1 MRTLDN
7 WAHRLLELPLLIECP
22 SMQVIGYDG
31 EDPLFTGPGHI
42 SIKSASHMEFMMHG
56 HPAEAGLAFDRLMQ
70 ARNNPYVNL
79 DQLRVI
85 AVDYEGVEWNC
96 GWVDVDI
103 GEVSQGIWHLSGSIQ
118 GIMTL
123 DRRPS
128 VRTEAGA
135 ELIYEGRLNVPVPMM
150 SREKLRNAAS
160 YSDEF
165 SGGHATHHQ
174 VVEVDG
180 GKVIFYRSE
189 LGKQLW
195 VTASDFSG
203 IEYRLLENWLGEPLN
218 ILLGQIV
225 YPRLVARNMGD
236 GSAQVSLRKISER
249 TADPCISS
257 LHRNDGRPQRFW
269 ELYALILRMIVR
281 ANDDSR
287 DSDHHRLTHY
297 YQEISQ
303 ASLGS
308 NWVLCMTLA
317 SVIEGVTRMMPL
329 DDEAELESDDEV
341 EQREQSIKSLVAH
354 LDAWEGEEWLR
365 ERLMNSLRTAQE
377 KGVIQLLKSFR
388 DAGVINKK
396 HLDVWLSVR
405 NRVMHGHLV
414 SPWRTEDTDK
424 KLKLL
429 VEMVH
434 RVSEAYIRKC
444 VSVPASV

>member
-31 EDPLFTGPGHI
+31 EEPLFAGPGHI
-42 SIKSASHMEFMMHG
+42 SIKSASQIEFMMHG
-56 HPAEAGLAFDRLMQ
+56 YPAEAELAFERLMQ
-70 ARNNPYVNL
+70 ARNNPYINL

-96 GWVDVDI
+96 GWVNVEI
-103 GEVSQGIWHLSGSIQ
+103 GEVSQGTWHLSGSIQ

-123 DRRPS
+123 DRRPN
-128 VRTEAGA
+128 VRSETGT
-135 ELIYEGRLNVPVPMM
+135 ELIYDGLLNVPVPLM
-150 SREKLRNAAS
+150 SREKLRDAGS
-160 YSDEF
+160 SSDTF
-165 SGGHATHHQ
+165 SGGQATHHQ
-174 VVEVDG
+174 VIDVDG
-180 GKVIFYRSE
+180 GKVIFHRSQ
-189 LGKQLW
+189 LGKRLW

-203 IEYRLLENWLGEPLN
+203 LEYRLLENWLGEPLN
-218 ILLGQIV
+218 ILLGQVV

-236 GSAQVSLRKISER
+236 GSAQVSLRRVSER
-249 TADPCISS
+249 TADLRISS
-257 LHRNDGRPQRFW
+257 LLYNDGSTQRFW
-269 ELYALILRMIVR
+269 ELYGLILTMIVR
-281 ANDDSR
+281 TNGNAR
-287 DSDHHRLTHY
+287 EADHHQLTHY
-297 YQEISQ
+297 YQEIAQ

-317 SVIEGVTRMMPL
+317 SVIEGVTRMMPMDDGREL
-329 DDEAELESDDEV
+329 DFDGEVDDW
-341 EQREQSIKSLVAH
+341 EQSIRSLETHVK
-354 LDAWEGEEWLR
+354 AWDGEERLR
-365 ERLMNSLRTAQE
+365 ERIMNSLRTARE
-377 KGVIQLLKSFR
+377 KGVIQLLKSLR

-405 NRVMHGHLV
+405 NSVMHGNLV
-414 SPWRTEDTDK
+414 SPWLTEDIEN

-444 VSVPASV
+444 VSLSTSA